1 MKINFQTLLR
11 SKTPFQRMLSL
22 FLRVLSIFLFCSGIL
37 NWSYLIEIIPY
48 NGIIFS
54 ELAVNWKTL
63 IIFLVIVDIS
73 AAVGLWLQATWGAV
87 IWIFRTILL
96 VFWSEVID
104 STFDLS
110 VLTLTIY
117 VVTIT
122 IYFTLRYFAN
132 VEIRTTVQR
141 GLGLS

>member
-1 MKINFQTLLR
+1 M
-11 SKTPFQRMLSL
+11 
-22 FLRVLSIFLFCSGIL
+22 
-37 NWSYLIEIIPY
+37 PY

-54 ELAVNWKTL
+54 ELALNWKSL

-73 AAVGLWLQATWGAV
+73 AAVGIWLQASWGVV

-96 VFWSEVID
+96 IFWSEIID
-104 STFDLS
+104 SSFDLS

-122 IYFTLRYFAN
+122 IYFALRYFAN
-132 VEIRTTVQR
+132 VEIRTTVHR
-141 GLGLS
+141 GLGFS